1 MKKKIF
7 AALLAVVALTGL
19 IAVPAFAKQ
28 DCVDV
33 SMLNL
38 SGGDQYCDD
47 GNGQG
52 VMDILKLIVN
62 VLSVIIG
69 ALGIVGIVIVGIQYM
84 SSGGNEE
91 KMRKAKRRMVE
102 IVLGLVAYAL
112 VYVLL
117 RFLAPGFNG

>member
-1 MKKKIF
+1 M
-7 AALLAVVALTGL
+7 
-19 IAVPAFAKQ
+19 
-28 DCVDV
+28 
-33 SMLNL
+33 
-38 SGGDQYCDD
+38 
-47 GNGQG
+47 
-52 VMDILKLIVN
+52 MDILKLIVN